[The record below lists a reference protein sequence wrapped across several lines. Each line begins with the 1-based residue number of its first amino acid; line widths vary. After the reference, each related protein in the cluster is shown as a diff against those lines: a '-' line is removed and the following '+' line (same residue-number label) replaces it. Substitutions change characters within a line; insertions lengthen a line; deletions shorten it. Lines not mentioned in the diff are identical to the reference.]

1 MAHFRDILP
10 FSTWPLYLLWHY
22 TQRKPFRCRLRGGP
36 EISIRPDPS
45 HDYQTACEIF
55 FDRIYDCD
63 LDPDSV
69 RRIVDLG
76 GNVGYSCL
84 FWCEK
89 YPNASVLTFEP
100 HPTHCQ
106 LLEWHMNKNGYANR
120 VKLVAAAAGVLAGV
134 ANFSDEDDG
143 SAIVQDMPAGSMKV
157 QVVDVFQA
165 VPDAPIDILKID
177 IEGSEYAIL
186 ADPRFEALAARTE
199 RVLLEWHARGEQG
212 EALCRDRLASLGF
225 TVGSGR
231 SCGSH
236 WGMLYGTRDG

>member
-1 MAHFRDILP
+1 
-10 FSTWPLYLLWHY
+10 
-22 TQRKPFRCRLRGGP
+22 
-36 EISIRPDPS
+36 
-45 HDYQTACEIF
+45 
-55 FDRIYDCD
+55 
-63 LDPDSV
+63 
-69 RRIVDLG
+69 
-76 GNVGYSCL
+76 
-84 FWCEK
+84 
-89 YPNASVLTFEP
+89 
-100 HPTHCQ
+100 
-106 LLEWHMNKNGYANR
+106 
-120 VKLVAAAAGVLAGV
+120 
-134 ANFSDEDDG
+134 
-143 SAIVQDMPAGSMKV
+143 MKV

>member
-10 FSTWPLYLLWHY
+10 FSAWPLYLMWHY
-22 TQRKPFRCRLRGGP
+22 TQTKPFCCRLLRGP
-36 EISIRPDPS
+36 EISIRPEPS

-55 FDRIYDCD
+55 SDRIYDCD
-63 LDPDSV
+63 LDPGSV

-100 HPTHCQ
+100 HPTHCR
-106 LLEWHMNKNGYANR
+106 LIEWHLDKNGYANR
-120 VKLVAAAAGVLAGV
+120 VKLVAAAAGVRAGV
-134 ANFSDEDDG
+134 ANLTDEDDG
-143 SAIVQDMPAGSMKV
+143 SAIVQDRLAGSMRV

-165 VPDAPIDILKID
+165 VPDAPIDILKMD
-177 IEGSEYAIL
+177 IEGSEYPIL

-199 RVLLEWHARGEQG
+199 RVLLEWHVRGEQG
-212 EALCRDRLASLGF
+212 EAFCRDRLAGLGF

-231 SCGSH
+231 ACGNQ
-236 WGMLYGTRDG
+236 WGMLYCTRVR